1 MKKTK
6 LNLCLYIAMFLFAG
20 LFIFIVA
27 KRSNQSSLAISVP
40 LRFVGEYS
48 QNGEEW
54 QTYSEDTVL
63 SGFDGDLVLRGAFD
77 PQLPEGACIYFYLNH
92 IGMSVSING
101 ENEYDMSNEIN
112 PDMCGTAWQEWLLPA
127 MAEGD
132 AVEIKLRN
140 PHSYG
145 NKDAYNEFL
154 SSLYMSGETQL
165 KQHYEKEEMPYRYF
179 CIFVLVVSIA
189 LIGTA
194 IGYELLHLPNSNLL
208 LKLGIMSLLMGV
220 YMFLDTKD
228 IALRNHLMALNTSA
242 QQISMMLAA
251 WMLGAAVMELLH
263 EKRKK
268 IAQIAGYVLMISD
281 FVFMASALAGM
292 MKIYDTGIYWA
303 ILQGIV
309 SVILIILCISEAK
322 NSGKQERLLLVSAV
336 VLLTV
341 LIAELFNARMSWW
354 QSGNCIKVVFG
365 VLFVLLL
372 IKAVWMVA
380 KNYENS
386 IHARKLR
393 EELKNSRVILAMSQ
407 IRTHF
412 IFNILNAI
420 SGMCGY
426 DPQKADETL
435 VMFSRYLRQNI
446 NIMDEDEPESFA
458 KSLAHLE
465 DFIHLEQVRFGEKI
479 KFEKK
484 IEAEEFKIPPLVL
497 QPLVENAIKHGLLHK
512 KQGGTIV
519 LHAWEENGNNLIEI
533 SDDGAGFDTNAAPKE
548 GAVGMKNARFR
559 LEYMV
564 GGTMN
569 VKSSPGV
576 GTTVTITIPKVEKG
590 EVKKR

>member
-1 MKKTK
+1 MKKSK
-6 LNLCLYIAMFLFAG
+6 INLCLYIAMFLFAG
-20 LFIFIVA
+20 LVIFIVA

-63 SGFDGDLVLRGAFD
+63 SAFDGDLVLRGQFD
-77 PQLPEGACIYFYLNH
+77 PQLPEGASIYFYLNH
-92 IGMSVSING
+92 IGMSASING

-112 PDMCGTAWQEWLLPA
+112 PDMCGTDWQEWLLPA
-127 MAEGD
+127 MTEGD

-208 LKLGIMSLLMGV
+208 LKLGIMSLLMAM

-228 IALRNHLMALNTSA
+228 ISLRNHLMALNTSA

-281 FVFMASALAGM
+281 FVFMASALAGI

-322 NSGKQERLLLVSAV
+322 NSVKQERLLLVSAV
-336 VLLTV
+336 VLLAV
-341 LIAELFNARMSWW
+341 LIAELFNARMFWW